1 MAMTYEEATRRLGR
15 RAVVQIDKRRGTE
28 FRRAPG
34 EAGMR
39 GDIQVRYRG
48 TPVVTFHP
56 NHTYTLRTG
65 GMASKTVIKRIA
77 EYSPISL
84 VRRGNGFFIENVN
97 TRRLIPFLEGQTV
110 DQVGNIVEETEDG
123 MAIAVTN
130 TRRDDSLPSIPAAT
144 ALPSQML
151 DEAKLRA
158 YIKRTVLEVMGNAVM
173 PPAAQTRPVH
183 VTSVAR
189 EVPAVAVAGAPQNHG
204 ATELLE
210 LLLSGKIDADKARRR
225 LKELQNAM
233 KRGRD
238 QADDIADAVS
248 DADLDAAVAHGAMC
262 GECKEPTMM
271 HFDKANR
278 YRGCDYALDHRGEKA
293 ELIR

>member
-34 EAGMR
+34 EAGLR

-48 TPVVTFHP
+48 IPVVTFHP

-84 VRRGNGFFIENVN
+84 VRRGNGFFIEDVN
-97 TRRLIPFLEGQTV
+97 RGKLIPFLEGQCV
-110 DQVGNIVEETEDG
+110 DATGAILDDTGGG
-123 MAIAVTN
+123 MVLN
-130 TRRDDSLPSIPAAT
+130 RGQRDEASGGEAGGPPLSPS
-144 ALPSQML
+144 SHML

-158 YIKRTVLEVMGNAVM
+158 FIKRAVLEVMSDAVM
-173 PPAAQTRPVH
+173 PPLSQTRPVH
-183 VTSVAR
+183 VQSTTR
-189 EVPAVAVAGAPQNHG
+189 EREAPVAGAPEN
-204 ATELLE
+204 AAAAELLE
-210 LLLSGKIDADKARRR
+210 QLLDGKIAPEKARKKLRE
-225 LKELQNAM
+225 LKGAFN
-233 KRGRD
+233 RGRTR
-238 QADDIADAVS
+238 ADDFDRHEGV
-248 DADLDAAVAHGAMC
+248 DDEDLDRVAIGVVC
-262 GECKEPTMM
+262 DKCSEPMAM

-278 YRGCDYALDHRGEKA
+278 YRGCDYALDHRGEKV